1 MTITSYFDDIAA
13 DLMGLD
19 DTTLRS
25 MYSAYG
31 HFYCWVSDEGE
42 KYRCRS
48 VLEIVRAGVAR
59 LLDRPDAIFVMMNP
73 GGSTL
78 IGETEIGLA
87 SWRPSEAPSLTGEL
101 LPTNP
106 DDTQSQLMRIMA
118 SKGWEHVRVLNLSD
132 LCESDSNEFYRYHP
146 RFEASTRSRVHSIF
160 SDDRRGELAMK
171 LKRKPAAPVIVA
183 WGVNDKLRYL
193 VASCEDALKGI
204 TLIGYQNKKGRYYH
218 PLYPRQF
225 DRRRLKQQKWISV
238 ILSKLN

>member
-1 MTITSYFDDIAA
+1 MTITSYFDHIAE

-19 DTTLRS
+19 NITLRS

-31 HFYCWVSDEGE
+31 HFYFWVNDEGE
-42 KYRCRS
+42 WYRCRS
-48 VLEIVRAGVAR
+48 VLEIVRAGMTR
-59 LLDRPDAIFVMMNP
+59 ELGLPDAIFVMMNP

-78 IGETEIGLA
+78 IGETAVGLD
-87 SWRPSEAPSLTGEL
+87 SWRPNEASSLSGEL

-106 DDTQSQLMRIMA
+106 DETQSQLMRIME
-118 SKGWEHVRVLNLSD
+118 SKGWDHVRVLNLSD

-160 SDDRRGELAMK
+160 SDDRRGELAAK

-183 WGVNDKLRYL
+183 WGVNDKLRAL
-193 VASCEDALKGI
+193 VASCEDALKGM

-225 DRRRLKQQKWISV
+225 DRLRLRQQKWISV